1 MDDLL
6 SLRISRA
13 LLFHYFLCCSNSQQ
27 SGRCTPCAMVFL
39 ALPSPPTAGAV
50 ADVEADATYMRDL
63 DSLSAVADMP
73 ALAFIR
79 AATDRVVV
87 TTEI

>member
-1 MDDLL
+1 
-6 SLRISRA
+6 
-13 LLFHYFLCCSNSQQ
+13 
-27 SGRCTPCAMVFL
+27 MVFL

-50 ADVEADATYMRDL
+50 ADAEADATYMRDL